1 MIELI
6 ENDDRLIGSRAAIEA
21 LSKKE
26 NARVLVLSDSH
37 GNTEIFR
44 NIILRYGSGCDALIF
59 CGDGLSDLAR
69 ILEEAEK
76 SQELREAMPPVFA
89 YVQGNCDISDYV
101 LMPGKSPRERPP
113 VSQVLW
119 AAGKGIY
126 ICHGHYEGVNFTR
139 EPLAMRASSEECS
152 IAVYGHTHIPD
163 SSLDEKHSIRIFNSG
178 SCCRPRGSFPPSC
191 LILTLTPK
199 VIDAAFIRISDPFSI
214 NPDFQIFTP
223 LL

>member
-6 ENDDRLIGSRAAIEA
+6 ENDDRLIGNPAEIEK

-26 NARVLVLSDSH
+26 NARVIVLSDSH

-44 NIILRYGSGCDALIF
+44 NIILRYGSDCDAVIF

-69 ILEEAEK
+69 ILEEAEN
-76 SQELREAMPPVFA
+76 SPELKEAMPPVFA
-89 YVQGNCDISDYV
+89 YVQGNCDSSSYV
-101 LMPGKSPRERPP
+101 LMPDKSPEGHPP

-119 AAGKGIY
+119 VAGKGIY

-139 EPLAMRASSEECS
+139 EPLAMRADTEECK

-163 SSLDEKHSIRIFNSG
+163 SSVDEAHGTRIFNPG
-178 SCCRPRGSFPPSC
+178 SCCRPRGSFPPSF
-191 LILTLTPK
+191 LILTLMPN
-199 VIDAAFIRISDPFSI
+199 VIDAAFIRISDPFSQ
-214 NPDFQIFTP
+214 NPDFQVFTP